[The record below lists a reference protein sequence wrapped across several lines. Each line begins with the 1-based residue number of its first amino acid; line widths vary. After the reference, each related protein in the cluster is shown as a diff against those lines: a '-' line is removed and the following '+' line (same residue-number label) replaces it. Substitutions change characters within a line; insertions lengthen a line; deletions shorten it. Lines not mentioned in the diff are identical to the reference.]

1 MSIRD
6 IKDGWL
12 NYLLTN
18 MLKSRKPTPEL
29 QEYIDQR
36 FEICMACPHLVS
48 KTYASLERKWRSCD
62 KCGCAFPAMIFAYGK
77 RCPDRRWDVI
87 PKEIRDNHEHS
98 DK

>member
-1 MSIRD
+1 MSIKD

-36 FEICMACPHLVS
+36 FAPSVV
-48 KTYASLERKWRSCD
+48 
-62 KCGCAFPAMIFAYGK
+62 AM
-77 RCPDRRWDVI
+77 RW
-87 PKEIRDNHEHS
+87 KEELTRMLHES
-98 DK
+98 R